1 VSEQIDNRIKDAN
14 KIKKVVERI
23 QSSRPDHVDIKPA
36 TEIIPYEKEFN
47 FPWKFVCYRD
57 RSQG

>member
-1 VSEQIDNRIKDAN
+1 MSEQIDNRIKDAN

-36 TEIIPYEKEFN
+36 TEIIPT
-47 FPWKFVCYRD
+47 
-57 RSQG
+57 